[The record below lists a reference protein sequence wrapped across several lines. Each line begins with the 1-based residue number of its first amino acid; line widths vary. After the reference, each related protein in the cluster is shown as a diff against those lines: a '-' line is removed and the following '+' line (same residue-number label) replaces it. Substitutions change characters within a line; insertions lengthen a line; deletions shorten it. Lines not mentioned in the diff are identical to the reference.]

1 MGWLATIDSG
11 VRIDSDIRRKIRES
25 SSKPETKH
33 VASCTFWYQDVILAN
48 PISSWQEARK
58 TFDF

>member
-25 SSKPETKH
+25 SSKPETKR
-33 VASCTFWYQDVILAN
+33 VASQLYVLVPRCDSRQPNIELARGKKN
-48 PISSWQEARK
+48 
-58 TFDF
+58 F